1 MLPKLSSPFRMKNR
15 NDKLKSENNNSKGV
29 GLGILVHRSPEP
41 NLVVKQSRKLSPSL
55 VSSSSNNNPSFLK
68 TCLLCN
74 KNLDPQE
81 DIYMYRGDQGY
92 CSIKCR
98 NKQIDIDD
106 KRELEASTRKML
118 ASYRQ
123 CLKNEPRTETR
134 LILEDLRQQH
144 NRLPHP
150 RIRPVVS

>member
-15 NDKLKSENNNSKGV
+15 NDNSRSYLKGV

-41 NLVVKQSRKLSPSL
+41 NLVVKQSRKFSPSL
-55 VSSSSNNNPSFLK
+55 VSSSNNNPSFLK
-68 TCLLCN
+68 TCSLCH

-81 DIYMYRGDQGY
+81 DIYMGDQGY

-98 NKQIDIDD
+98 NQQIDIDE
-106 KRELEASTRKML
+106 KRELEASTRKMV

-123 CLKNEPRTETR
+123 CLKNEQRTETR
-134 LILEDLRQQH
+134 FLLEDLRQQH

>member
-1 MLPKLSSPFRMKNR
+1 MLPKLSSPFKRKER
-15 NDKLKSENNNSKGV
+15 NDNSSSYLKGV

-55 VSSSSNNNPSFLK
+55 VSSSNNNPSFLK
-68 TCLLCN
+68 TCSLCN

-98 NKQIDIDD
+98 NQQIDIDD
-106 KRELEASTRKML
+106 KRELEASTRKMV
-118 ASYRQ
+118 AAYRQ

-134 LILEDLRQQH
+134 LLLEDLRQH
-144 NRLPHP
+144 NRLPHS